1 MTGFTSAGEAGKPDS
16 YSALHVEQRGIEL
29 IPDNQRHTA
38 PWQLSLIW
46 AGGVFNF
53 AYVVYGAFVIYIGLS
68 FWQAIAVILLGNLSY
83 LLVGAYS
90 LQAPGAGT
98 SAFVINRAPFGV
110 NGGRSLSWFNWVTVV
125 GYEITTASI
134 AVLALL
140 AFFDKVGIG
149 SSTGL
154 KVACIIGVALVQAAL
169 PFLGHAAINRVL
181 RILLIPFS
189 AAFIVLAVLM
199 AGKVHLSHFTQHAAW
214 QNLTVALALVF
225 SVAGFGWANMG
236 NDYSRYLPRDVSLKR
251 TLAAVTL
258 GGAVPSVALMILG
271 AAIATTVQSATNPV
285 SGLAAVLPSWFVIPY
300 LWTVIP
306 QTVTTNSFNLYSSG
320 LTLQAAG
327 IRIRRYQAVIVD
339 SAFCLTATAAI
350 VFSSSF
356 NTVISDFLL
365 FTLVWLTP
373 WAGVFGADV
382 ILRKNSYDGSALLDR
397 RGPFAVN
404 GGVNIAGCA
413 AFFLGMVAS
422 AMWINTSVFDGPLS
436 SATGAS
442 DFSVFM
448 GLIVGGGSYAILHG
462 VSARR
467 AGRTWGMTSA
477 AAKSPSLE
485 PNAASDPPG
494 QAGPPT
500 GDAHGAVGHE
510 SQRSDQL

>member
-1 MTGFTSAGEAGKPDS
+1 MTGFTSNGGADNSDS

-29 IPDNQRHTA
+29 IPEDQRHTR

-68 FWQAIAVILLGNLSY
+68 FWQAIGVILLGNLSY

-90 LQAPGAGT
+90 LQAPKAGT
-98 SAFVINRAPFGV
+98 SAFVINRAPFGS
-110 NGGRSLSWFNWVTVV
+110 NGGRSVSWFNWVTVV

-140 AFFDKVGIG
+140 AFFGKISIG

-154 KVACIIGVALVQAAL
+154 KIACIIGVALVQAAL

-189 AAFIVLAVLM
+189 VAFIILVVLM
-199 AGKVHLSHFTQHAAW
+199 AGKVHLSHFTQHASW
-214 QNLTVALALVF
+214 ENLTLALALVF

-258 GGAVPSVALMILG
+258 GGAVPSVALMVLG

-285 SGLAAVLPSWFVIPY
+285 SGLAAALPAWFVIPY

-320 LTLQAAG
+320 LTLQATG
-327 IRIRRYQAVIVD
+327 VRIRRYQAVLVD
-339 SAFCLTATAAI
+339 SVVCLAATAAI
-350 VFSSSF
+350 IFSSSF

-382 ILRKNSYDGSALLDR
+382 ILRKNSYDGRELLDN

-404 GGVNIAGCA
+404 RGVNIAGCS
-413 AFFLGMVAS
+413 AFLLGMVAS
-422 AMWINTSVFDGPLS
+422 AMWINTSVYDGPLS
-436 SATGAS
+436 RVAGGS

-448 GLIVGGGSYAILHG
+448 GFIVGGGSYVIFHAVL
-462 VSARR
+462 ARR
-467 AGRTWGMTSA
+467 ARRTVGIASVA
-477 AAKSPSLE
+477 AAESAGNPIVT
-485 PNAASDPPG
+485 G
-494 QAGPPT
+494 GPPERAMPSS
-500 GDAHGAVGHE
+500 GDLHGTVRHE
-510 SQRSDQL
+510 SRRSDQL